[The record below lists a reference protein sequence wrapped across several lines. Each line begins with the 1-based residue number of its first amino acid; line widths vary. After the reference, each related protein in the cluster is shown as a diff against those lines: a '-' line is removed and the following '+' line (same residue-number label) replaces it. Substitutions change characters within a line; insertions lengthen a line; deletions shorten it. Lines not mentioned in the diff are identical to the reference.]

1 MRKIASYLN
10 SEQSFEEFC
19 SELYADSAKNNHL
32 GKAAIARTKAHEA
45 IADGKLDEA
54 WGLLNE
60 QKQHFLQHAAVCG
73 FTKEQTLAL
82 DASVSEPMAN
92 ILRLEGKH
100 FDALIDIIYWVAAT
114 PRITK
119 SQQQKLQ
126 SYFNRCKF
134 KQVTPL
140 QLNDLLDASR
150 LNPDFMHIRDIVV
163 DWRNRE
169 SA

>member
-1 MRKIASYLN
+1 MKKASLIN
-10 SEQSFEEFC
+10 FEESLDEFT
-19 SELYADSAKNNHL
+19 SGLLADFAKNNHL
-32 GKAAIARTKAHEA
+32 GKAAIASSKAHEA
-45 IADGKLDEA
+45 IADGKLDVA

-60 QKQHFLQHAAVCG
+60 QKQHYLQHAANCG
-73 FTKEQTLAL
+73 FTKEQTFAL

-134 KQVTPL
+134 KKVTTPDL
-140 QLNDLLDASR
+140 SDLLDASR
-150 LNPDFMHIRDIVV
+150 INPDFMHIRSIVEN
-163 DWRNRE
+163 WRNLD
-169 SA
+169 